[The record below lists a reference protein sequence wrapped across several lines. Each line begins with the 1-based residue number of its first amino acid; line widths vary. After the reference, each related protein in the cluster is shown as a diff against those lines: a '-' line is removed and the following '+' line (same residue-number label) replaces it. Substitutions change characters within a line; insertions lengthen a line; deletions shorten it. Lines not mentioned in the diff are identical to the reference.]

1 MANITPSATALDR
14 LSQIGNQ
21 ISANVTGGGRD
32 KILQKNADDVST
44 TIQNRT
50 IHTNTKSD

>member
-1 MANITPSATALDR
+1 MDR

-21 ISANVTGGGRD
+21 LAAGVTGGGRD

-44 TIQNRT
+44 ITTTTQAERYT
-50 IHTNTKSD
+50 YKTKRQECD